1 MCVYVSPEQVMVQKP
16 LIKQG
21 YSLAEE
27 IANSVSH
34 GIGLVFGIVGLV
46 LLLVQAVDL
55 NASATAITSYS
66 LYGGSMILLFLAS
79 TLYHAIPH
87 QRAKMWLKKFDHCAI
102 YLLIAGTYTPFL
114 LVGLDS
120 PLARGLMIVCKL
132 TIAHRFKI
140 LSLVT
145 YLAMGWL
152 SLVVIYEMAVKLAA
166 GSVTLLAVGGVVYS
180 LGVIFY
186 VCKRIPYNHAIWHG
200 FVLGGS
206 VCHFLAIYLYIGQA

>member
-1 MCVYVSPEQVMVQKP
+1 MVQKP

-87 QRAKMWLKKFDHCAI
+87 QRAKMWLKKFDHLR
-102 YLLIAGTYTPFL
+102 YLPVDCRNLHAVFAGGAGFSVSARVDDCYLEPGIAGY
-114 LVGLDS
+114 
-120 PLARGLMIVCKL
+120 
-132 TIAHRFKI
+132 
-140 LSLVT
+140 
-145 YLAMGWL
+145 
-152 SLVVIYEMAVKLAA
+152 
-166 GSVTLLAVGGVVYS
+166 SV
-180 LGVIFY
+180 
-186 VCKRIPYNHAIWHG
+186 
-200 FVLGGS
+200 
-206 VCHFLAIYLYIGQA
+206 

>member
-1 MCVYVSPEQVMVQKP
+1 MVQKP

-120 PLARGLMIVCKL
+120 PLARGLMIVIWSGSAGDSVQ
-132 TIAHRFKI
+132 TDYRAPIQNFI
-140 LSLVT
+140 SGDLS
-145 YLAMGWL
+145 GDG
-152 SLVVIYEMAVKLAA
+152 LVVA
-166 GSVTLLAVGGVVYS
+166 GGDL
-180 LGVIFY
+180 
-186 VCKRIPYNHAIWHG
+186 
-200 FVLGGS
+200 
-206 VCHFLAIYLYIGQA
+206 